1 MSQCI
6 FILIDEQTIYNSVF
20 RNGCNTIIV
29 KMHSL
34 QKIYRVVMVGLI
46 FVVKKVKFK

>member
-34 QKIYRVVMVGLI
+34 QKIYKVVMVGLN

>member
-6 FILIDEQTIYNSVF
+6 FILIDEQTIYNL

-34 QKIYRVVMVGLI
+34 QKIHRVVMVGLI